1 MIMGRANNH
10 RSTINGFTIVELIVV
25 VVVIGILVIVGTFS
39 FNNWRRM
46 TAQRE
51 VTSDLNGVVAAM
63 DSARNWNNGYPVY
76 TASSAFPSSVFAQS
90 PNVQLTYKSGDAT
103 TYCVNAVSKVIG
115 TVQYYINAAG
125 GNKTPAAGQCP

>member
-1 MIMGRANNH
+1 MIMAHTNND
-10 RSTINGFTIVELIVV
+10 RSTGKGFTIVELIVV
-25 VVVIGILVIVGTFS
+25 VVVIGILIIVGTFS
-39 FNNWRRM
+39 FNNWRKM

-63 DSARNWNNGYPVY
+63 DSARNWSNGYPVY
-76 TASSAFPSSVFAQS
+76 AASSAFPSSVFPQS
-90 PNVQLTYKSGDAT
+90 PNVQLTYKSGDTT

-115 TVQYYINAAG
+115 TVQYYVNAAN